1 VRRRLVTYL
10 SSEARKAGM
19 LRGKLEQV
27 ELWTRRRHLSQTLTQ
42 RIRAYYAEVWLQ
54 YAGGRLGLCLFGR
67 KHRDLGLPSQAI
79 SSISSALP
87 RGQGPP
93 AAVQLTGLAWVM
105 CRVG

>member
-1 VRRRLVTYL
+1 MVKYL

-54 YAGGRLGLCLFGR
+54 YAGGWLNTL
-67 KHRDLGLPSQAI
+67 
-79 SSISSALP
+79 
-87 RGQGPP
+87 
-93 AAVQLTGLAWVM
+93 
-105 CRVG
+105 